1 MGVMKQLYL
10 EELDAQDSE
19 MDAQDNAP
27 TVYVLTCNGKP
38 CNVYMNKATADYEM
52 WVCKQAEAYMEDKV
66 VYALTEV
73 LFMRY

>member
-10 EELDAQDSE
+10 EE
-19 MDAQDNAP
+19 MDAQSDDQP

>member
-10 EELDAQDSE
+10 EE

-27 TVYVLTCNGKP
+27 TVYVLTCNGNP
-38 CNVYMNKATADYEM
+38 CNAYLDKATADYEM
-52 WVCKQAEAYMEDKV
+52 WVCKQAEAHMEDKV

-73 LFMRY
+73 SLCTH

>member
-10 EELDAQDSE
+10 EE
-19 MDAQDNAP
+19 MDAQSDDQP
-27 TVYVLTCNGKP
+27 TVYVLTCNGNP
-38 CNVYMNKATADYEM
+38 CNAYMNKATADYEM
-52 WVCKQAEAYMEDKV
+52 WLCKQAEAYMDDKV